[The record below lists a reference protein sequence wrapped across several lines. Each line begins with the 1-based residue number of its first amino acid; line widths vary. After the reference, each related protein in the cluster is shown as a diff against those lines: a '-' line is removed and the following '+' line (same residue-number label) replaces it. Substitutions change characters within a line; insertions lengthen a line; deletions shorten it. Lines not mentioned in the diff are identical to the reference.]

1 MVSVSQLGYLG
12 LSVRDS
18 NQWEL
23 FAAQVLGLQPN
34 GRDPNGSLFLRMDDY
49 HHRFIVH
56 PTGNDDLAYI
66 GWEVAT
72 EESLEAIAEQLRQAG
87 TIVTAGT
94 AEEAEARR
102 VAGMIKFADPSGI
115 LSEIFYGPLVI
126 FDKPFQSPRPI
137 SGFKTSDQ
145 GLGHFVISVDDY
157 QSVLDCSVSITRSK
171 EFAPPVLVQVGRGA
185 RAKIASND

>member
-1 MVSVSQLGYLG
+1 MEDTLMVSVSQLGYLG

-18 NQWEL
+18 NQWER

-34 GRDPNGSLFLRMDDY
+34 GRDPDGSLFLRMDEY

-72 EESLEAIAEQLRQAG
+72 EESLEAMAEQLRHAG
-87 TIVTAGT
+87 IAVTAGT
-94 AEEAEARR
+94 AEEAEGRR

-115 LSEIFYGPLVI
+115 PSEIFYGPLVI

-137 SGFKTSDQ
+137 
-145 GLGHFVISVDDY
+145 
-157 QSVLDCSVSITRSK
+157 
-171 EFAPPVLVQVGRGA
+171 
-185 RAKIASND
+185 